1 MLSLVQN
8 VCTLSVLTI
17 SFLDRRESKSI
28 CFFLYL
34 IPRRAEFIASI
45 VLNFYMMCDMQPGPS
60 CPTKAVSHL
69 ALVVRHI
76 NHNSSLLDTKV
87 FTDIDNTV
95 MIVLASRLHFWLIKI
110 CLDKTQF
117 FSLYSWH
124 RQIKV
129 HIDDLDWAVLWWR
142 LRLPG
147 LGSELS
153 SVPLFTGRPTLRG
166 SPGRARLSPGHW
178 TIWNLV
184 GTTFS
189 TSSSSRTETNS

>member
-110 CLDKTQF
+110 CLDKTLF
-117 FSLYSWH
+117 FFFIFLTPTNQGTHWWPWLG
-124 RQIKV
+124 RDLVEIK
-129 HIDDLDWAVLWWR
+129 APR
-142 LRLPG
+142 PG
-147 LGSELS
+147 L
-153 SVPLFTGRPTLRG
+153 
-166 SPGRARLSPGHW
+166 W
-178 TIWNLV
+178 TI
-184 GTTFS
+184 
-189 TSSSSRTETNS
+189 